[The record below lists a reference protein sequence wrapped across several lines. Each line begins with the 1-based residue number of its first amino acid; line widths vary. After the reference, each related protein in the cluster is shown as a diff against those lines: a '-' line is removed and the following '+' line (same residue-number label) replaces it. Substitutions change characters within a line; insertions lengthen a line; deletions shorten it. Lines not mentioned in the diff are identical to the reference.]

1 MGEWGKGVGA
11 EVLFSRRWEC
21 LTLVHLTPP
30 FKKSRG
36 EGQVL
41 KKEGV
46 RCTTIEGV
54 ACQEWLAKG
63 VRSFQECLTKS
74 VAPRVS
80 L

>member
-1 MGEWGKGVGA
+1 MGK
-11 EVLFSRRWEC
+11 RRWC
-21 LTLVHLTPP
+21 GGLVFEEVGVSYLGTPDTP
-30 FKKSRG
+30 FQKSRG

-63 VRSFQECLTKS
+63 VKSFQECLTKS